1 MVSKMME
8 TCRIASCVAGSY
20 RLQYHIYKKY
30 EQQQLEKYARE
41 TGNVL
46 DHCTEWVSGQTETL

>member
-30 EQQQLEKYARE
+30 EQQQLENYARE

-46 DHCTEWVSGQTETL
+46 DRCTE